1 MRSIVFSAV
10 MLLSLTACST
20 APSTGQPASGATSP
34 AGALFDPNQL
44 VKSDIDRVADAYR
57 QEVFRS
63 LRVLAEKLY
72 RRNPGEW
79 RKSGAANVQDAVERA
94 MSPSHQWR
102 FAELEGRYGI
112 EAIQLAFDENFR
124 GDRVLALIGGLGGMM
139 HQAFEGKMEF
149 YMLDDLDPQKLYNSA
164 RNVEI
169 AVWRLSNKRM
179 ADGRLFLLSN
189 EAAETTGATGTAGMA
204 LAAPPANLSFE
215 REFGKIIGHFDLLS
229 RIIADKLNRTVV
241 KVVQSVATAVFL
253 PVVTLR

>member
-1 MRSIVFSAV
+1 MRSIVLFAV
-10 MLLSLTACST
+10 MVLSLTACST
-20 APSTGQPASGATSP
+20 APSTNQSASGATSP

-57 QEVFRS
+57 QEIFRS

-72 RRNPGEW
+72 RRNPAEW
-79 RKSGAANVQDAVERA
+79 RKSGVANVQDAVERL
-94 MSPSHQWR
+94 MSPAHQWR
-102 FAELEGRYGI
+102 FAELEGRYGTD
-112 EAIQLAFDENFR
+112 AVQLAFSEDFR

-139 HQAFEGKMEF
+139 HQAFEGKTEF

-169 AVWRLSNKRM
+169 TVWRLSHRRM

-189 EAAETTGATGTAGMA
+189 EAAGSVGSGTGIGQAEQ
-204 LAAPPANLSFE
+204 PANLSFE

>member
-1 MRSIVFSAV
+1 MRSIVLFAV
-10 MLLSLTACST
+10 LLLSLTACST
-20 APSTGQPASGATSP
+20 APSTNQSASGATSP
-34 AGALFDPNQL
+34 VGALFDPNQL

-57 QEVFRS
+57 QEIFRS

-72 RRNPGEW
+72 RRNPAEW
-79 RKSGAANVQDAVERA
+79 RKSGVANVQDAVERL
-94 MSPSHQWR
+94 MSPAHQWR
-102 FAELEGRYGI
+102 FAEFEGRYGTD
-112 EAIQLAFDENFR
+112 AVQLAFNEDFR

-139 HQAFEGKMEF
+139 HQAFEGKTEF

-169 AVWRLSNKRM
+169 AVWRLSHRRM

-189 EAAETTGATGTAGMA
+189 EAASSAGAEAGEA
-204 LAAPPANLSFE
+204 EQPANLSFE